1 MFKYWDKIIPIA
13 ISLIA
18 LYISVRNYLNQ
29 KYFSKKYS
37 NKAYQVLLNSVD
49 LALFDIDLL
58 LYKLHTLE
66 TFDFVQLNYQIKS
79 LEENLELIKGISFE
93 NLPDADIINYQIY
106 IKELNDIIYR
116 LKSDINEMNSI
127 CKKENNNRL
136 SVENIYVISASILTV
151 RDVLGK
157 DRQYL
162 YKKDNMF
169 DTNYSGQLKAL
180 EQHAGEKLKVY
191 GLDYRKVWYKREE
204 KNSFRKRSF
213 EGKKN
218 IR

>member
-180 EQHAGEKLKVY
+180 EQHAGEKLEIY

>member
-127 CKKENNNRL
+127 CEKENNNKL
-136 SVENIYVISASILTV
+136 SVENIHIISASILTV
-151 RDVLGK
+151 RNVLGK

-162 YKKDNMF
+162 YKRDNMF
-169 DTNYSGQLKAL
+169 DTNYSEQLKAL
-180 EQHAGEKLKVY
+180 EQHAGEKLKIY

-204 KNSFRKRSF
+204 KNSFRK
-213 EGKKN
+213 
-218 IR
+218 

>member
-1 MFKYWDKIIPIA
+1 MFKYWDKIIPIS

-127 CKKENNNRL
+127 CEKENNNKL
-136 SVENIYVISASILTV
+136 SVENIHIISASILTV
-151 RDVLGK
+151 RNVLGK

-162 YKKDNMF
+162 YKRDNMF
-169 DTNYSGQLKAL
+169 DTNYSEQLKAL
-180 EQHAGEKLKVY
+180 EQHAGEKLKIY

-204 KNSFRKRSF
+204 KNSFRK
-213 EGKKN
+213 
-218 IR
+218 

>member
-18 LYISVRNYLNQ
+18 LYISVKNYLNQ

-58 LYKLHTLE
+58 LYKLHALE
-66 TFDFVQLNYQIKS
+66 EFDFVQLNYQIKS
-79 LEENLELIKGISFE
+79 LEGNLELIKGISFE

-116 LKSDINEMNSI
+116 LTSDINEMNSI
-127 CKKENNNRL
+127 CEKENNNKL
-136 SVENIYVISASILTV
+136 SVENIHIISASILTV

-162 YKKDNMF
+162 YKRDNMF

-180 EQHAGEKLKVY
+180 EQHAGEKLKIY

-204 KNSFRKRSF
+204 KNSFRK
-213 EGKKN
+213 
-218 IR
+218 

>member
-1 MFKYWDKIIPIA
+1 MFEFHLTIKSSHY
-13 ISLIA
+13 
-18 LYISVRNYLNQ
+18 
-29 KYFSKKYS
+29 
-37 NKAYQVLLNSVD
+37 
-49 LALFDIDLL
+49 
-58 LYKLHTLE
+58 LE

-127 CKKENNNRL
+127 CEKENNNKL
-136 SVENIYVISASILTV
+136 SVENIHIISASILTV
-151 RDVLGK
+151 RNVLGK

-162 YKKDNMF
+162 YKRDNMF
-169 DTNYSGQLKAL
+169 DTNYSEQLKAL
-180 EQHAGEKLKVY
+180 EQHAGEKLKIY

-204 KNSFRKRSF
+204 KNSFRK
-213 EGKKN
+213 
-218 IR
+218 

>member
-13 ISLIA
+13 VSLVA
-18 LYISVRNYLNQ
+18 LYISVKNYLNQ

-58 LYKLHTLE
+58 LYKLHALE
-66 TFDFVQLNYQIKS
+66 EFDFVQLNYQIKS

-127 CKKENNNRL
+127 CEKENNNKL
-136 SVENIYVISASILTV
+136 SIENMHIILVSILTV

-162 YKKDNMF
+162 YKRNNMF

-180 EQHAGEKLKVY
+180 EQHAGEELKLH
-191 GLDYRKVWYKREE
+191 GLDYRKIWYKKEK
-204 KNSFRKRSF
+204 KNSFRK
-213 EGKKN
+213 
-218 IR
+218 

>member
-18 LYISVRNYLNQ
+18 LYISVKNYLNQ

-58 LYKLHTLE
+58 LYKLHALE
-66 TFDFVQLNYQIKS
+66 EFDFVQLNYQIKS

-93 NLPDADIINYQIY
+93 NLPNADIINYQIY

-127 CKKENNNRL
+127 CEKENNNKL
-136 SVENIYVISASILTV
+136 NVENIHIISASVLTV

-162 YKKDNMF
+162 YKRNNMF

-180 EQHAGEKLKVY
+180 EQHAGEKLKIY
-191 GLDYRKVWYKREE
+191 GLDYRKVWYKKEK
-204 KNSFRKRSF
+204 KNSFRK
-213 EGKKN
+213 
-218 IR
+218 

>member
-106 IKELNDIIYR
+106 IKELNDIIYK

-127 CKKENNNRL
+127 CEKENNNKL
-136 SVENIYVISASILTV
+136 SVENIHIISASILTV
-151 RDVLGK
+151 RNVLGK

-162 YKKDNMF
+162 YKRDNMF
-169 DTNYSGQLKAL
+169 DTNYSEQLKAL
-180 EQHAGEKLKVY
+180 EQHAGEKLKIY

-204 KNSFRKRSF
+204 KNSFRK
-213 EGKKN
+213 
-218 IR
+218 

>member
-18 LYISVRNYLNQ
+18 LYISVKNYLNQ

-58 LYKLHTLE
+58 LYKLHALE
-66 TFDFVQLNYQIKS
+66 EFDFVQLNYQIKS

-127 CKKENNNRL
+127 CEKENNNKL
-136 SVENIYVISASILTV
+136 NVENIHIISASVLTV

-162 YKKDNMF
+162 YKRNNMF
-169 DTNYSGQLKAL
+169 DTNYSEQLKAL
-180 EQHAGEKLKVY
+180 EQHAGEELKLH
-191 GLDYRKVWYKREE
+191 GLDYRKIWYKRGER
-204 KNSFRKRSF
+204 NTFRK
-213 EGKKN
+213 
-218 IR
+218 